1 MNIVIA
7 PDSFKESLTAMEVA
21 LAIERGLRAVWPDA
35 NYVRLPLADGGE
47 GTVQALVEA
56 SAGRRLSATVS
67 DPLGRRIQADYGV
80 LGDGASKGITAVI
93 EMAEASG
100 LHRLSNSE
108 RDPGIATSQGTGEL
122 ISAALD
128 AGARRLILG
137 LGGSA
142 TNDAGAGMLVALG
155 ARLLDARGAELP
167 AGGSALARLSSLDF
181 SALDSRLKDTELI
194 IASDVTNPLC
204 GPHGASAVFGPQK
217 GADDA
222 LVAELDAALAH
233 FADCLAQVTG
243 TDARNRPG
251 AGAAGGLGV
260 TLLALGGQSRP
271 GIEVVAEAV
280 GLAPAL
286 AKADLVF
293 TGEGKLDGQTLG
305 GKTPLGVAR
314 LAQSA
319 EVPVIALGGAMDDD
333 AAALMD
339 AGINALFASVQRPMS
354 LDDALGGAAG
364 NLERLARQVAATL
377 ELGRHL
383 PS

>member
-21 LAIERGLRAVWPDA
+21 LAIERGLRAVWPGA

-47 GTVQALVEA
+47 GTVQAMVEA
-56 SAGRRLSATVS
+56 SAGRRVSATVS

-80 LGDGASKGITAVI
+80 LGDGASKGMTAVI

-108 RDPGIATSQGTGEL
+108 RDPGIATSLGTGEL

-167 AGGSALARLSSLDF
+167 AGGTALARLSSLDF
-181 SALDSRLKDTELI
+181 SALDSRLQDTELI

-260 TLLALGGQSRP
+260 TLLALGGQLRP

-286 AKADLVF
+286 AQADLVF

-314 LAQSA
+314 LAQA
-319 EVPVIALGGAMDDD
+319 AGVPVIALGGAMDDN

-339 AGINALFASVQRPMS
+339 AGINALFGSVQRPMS
-354 LDDALGGAAG
+354 LDDAMTGAAG
-364 NLERLARQVAATL
+364 NLERLARQVAASL
-377 ELGRHL
+377 ELGRRL
-383 PS
+383 PN